1 METGL
6 NGKTALITGGSS
18 GIGLGIA
25 QVLVSEGVRLAVA
38 SRNPDEQ
45 ALDGLRSTGAQVLS
59 IQADVSK
66 EDDVV
71 RMVSEAIESYGAL
84 DFYINNAAWTWHR
97 PITKID
103 TASWMNTLQTNLSG
117 CMWATREVS
126 RHMICRGEG
135 SIVIVGSTVCAFPA
149 YKESS
154 YRVSKMGLKA
164 IMQNLS
170 IELAPHG
177 IRVNMVT
184 PGHFRTRMTGNIPET
199 IEENLKRIIPKHRFG
214 NPIEVGNAV
223 AFLLSERLSGYTTGA
238 DLVVDGGLTLNPL
251 CFLGADEI
259 REMNQP

>member
-1 METGL
+1 ML
-6 NGKTALITGGSS
+6 A
-18 GIGLGIA
+18 
-25 QVLVSEGVRLAVA
+25 SERVNLAIA
-38 SRNPDEQ
+38 SRNPDEH
-45 ALDGLRSTGAQVLS
+45 ALNELRTAGVQVVG

-71 RMVSEAIESYGAL
+71 RMVSEAIEAFGTL
-84 DFYINNAAWTWHR
+84 DFYVNNAAWTWHQ
-97 PITKID
+97 PVTKID
-103 TASWMNTLQTNLSG
+103 TESWMNTLQTNLSG

-164 IMQNLS
+164 IMQNLA

-184 PGHFRTRMTGNIPET
+184 PGHFKTRMTSNVPDS
-199 IEENLKRIIPKHRFG
+199 IERKLKLAIPKHRFG
-214 NPIEVGNAV
+214 SPREVGNAV
-223 AFLLSERLSGYTTGA
+223 AFLLSELLSGYTTGA
-238 DLVVDGGLTLNPL
+238 DLVIDGGLTLTPL
-251 CFLGADEI
+251 CFLSADEI
-259 REMNQP
+259 REMNL